1 MHLICLEV
9 DVFIRFQCV
18 ITATIVAQGILNC
31 GHLTTASSEVKDK
44 MKSLFHLSLSA
55 IETNPI

>member
-9 DVFIRFQCV
+9 DVFIRFQRV

-31 GHLTTASSEVKDK
+31 GHLTTGKK
-44 MKSLFHLSLSA
+44 PLQK
-55 IETNPI
+55 